1 VCRHDGSANTVW
13 VITDTARVS
22 VLRRLLS
29 CGVETR
35 ELRYFVA
42 VAEELHFGRAA
53 ERLGIAQPPLSRAI
67 SQLERRLGTVLLAR
81 DSRSVSLT
89 EPGEVLL
96 HEGRAALDA
105 VESAEQ
111 RTRRAA
117 LAATAGE
124 PSIVL
129 ATKAGA
135 SSELLAKLLHA
146 YAAEPGS
153 IDVDVQLCPP
163 GEQGRLLRTGRADV
177 AILHRP
183 FDETSGLDVEE
194 LLTEGQVAVLPGG
207 HPLTT
212 RKELRLSDV
221 TDLSDLPLPRWPS
234 PDGTYP
240 SGPGPQVQSH
250 SQLLQLIA
258 LGRTLMMAPDS
269 CRSQLHDD
277 LVAIPVVDAP
287 LVTTV
292 IAWPPTSRSQPV
304 ANLIRVALNL

>member
-1 VCRHDGSANTVW
+1 M
-13 VITDTARVS
+13 
-22 VLRRLLS
+22 
-29 CGVETR
+29 ETR

-67 SQLERRLGTVLLAR
+67 SQLERRLGAVLLQR
-81 DSRSVSLT
+81 NSRSVSLT
-89 EPGEVLL
+89 EAGEVLL

-105 VESAEQ
+105 IENAEQ
-111 RTRRAA
+111 RTKRAA
-117 LAATAGE
+117 LAGAGQ

-146 YAAEPGS
+146 YAFEPGS
-153 IDVDVQLCPP
+153 IDVDVVLCPP

-177 AILHRP
+177 AILHQP

-194 LLTEGQVAVLPGG
+194 LMTEGQVAVLPAG

-212 RKELRLSDV
+212 RTELRLTDV
-221 TDLSDLPLPRWPS
+221 NDLPDLPLPRWPLA
-234 PDGTYP
+234 DGTYP
-240 SGPGPQVQSH
+240 PGPGPQVQSH
-250 SQLLQLIA
+250 TQLLQLIS
-258 LGRTLMMAPDS
+258 LGRTLMMGPDS

-277 LVAIPVVDAP
+277 VVAIPVVDAP

-292 IAWPPTSRSQPV
+292 IAWSPNSRSQPV
-304 ANLIRVALNL
+304 ADLIRVALNL